1 MDVSFY
7 QNLLKIWEKLNSELD
22 IDFVLS
28 NAMKF
33 LEEEIGAERSSIWEI
48 DFDKN
53 EIFFRVVSGD
63 ESEKLK
69 EIRLKM
75 GEGVVGHTISEKKMI
90 IINNVKES
98 PFWSKKVDSVSHF
111 ETKSILSVPLE
122 YKGEVIGAIQLI
134 NKLKNEGFTK
144 RDVEKVKMIAIPV
157 STALVNAKMYNE
169 LKNIFFE
176 TSLALAD
183 AIEKRD
189 YYTAGHTR
197 RVMKYSVMIGEK
209 IGMSKEQL
217 YWLSL
222 SAILHDIGKIGI
234 PDAILNKQAPL
245 NDAEKEIMRKHPV
258 LGYEIVKKVEGLRK
272 ALDGILYHH
281 ETEDGTGY
289 PEGLKNGEI
298 PLFAK
303 IISVCDTFDAMT
315 TDRPYRKALSPEI
328 ALNELEKFSGKQFDP
343 EVVEVFKEIISEEIL
358 RELNE
363 T

>member
-1 MDVSFY
+1 MGDNFHRK
-7 QNLLKIWEKLNSELD
+7 LLKIWEKLNSELD
-22 IDFVLS
+22 IDFVLT
-28 NAMKF
+28 NAMNL

-53 EIFFRVVSGD
+53 EVFFRILSGE

-75 GEGVVGHTISEKKMI
+75 GEGVVGHTITERKVI

-98 PFWSKKVDSVSHF
+98 PYWSKKVDNVSHF

-134 NKLKNEGFTK
+134 NKRDGSGFSD
-144 RDVEKVKMIAIPV
+144 RDAEKVKMIAIPI

-176 TSLALAD
+176 TALALAD

-197 RVMKYSVMIGEK
+197 RVMKYSVMIGK
-209 IGMSKEQL
+209 RIGLTKEQL

-245 NDAEKEIMRKHPV
+245 DKAERDIMKKHPI
-258 LGYEIVKKVEGLRK
+258 LGYQIVKKVEGLRK

-281 ETEDGTGY
+281 EFEDGSGY
-289 PEGLKNGEI
+289 PEGRKGNEI

-315 TDRPYRKALSPEI
+315 TDRPYRKALSYKDALEEI
-328 ALNELEKFSGKQFDP
+328 ERFSGKQFDS
-343 EVVEVFKEIISEEIL
+343 EVVKVFKEIVNKKIIKEID
-358 RELNE
+358 ES
-363 T
+363 

>member
-281 ETEDGTGY
+281 ETENGEGY
-289 PEGLKNGEI
+289 PEGLKGNEI

-315 TDRPYRKALSPEI
+315 TDRPYRKALSTEI

-343 EVVEVFKEIISEEIL
+343 EVVEVFKEIISKEIL